1 MPVKIQIL
9 TLKIIEIRLFLKS
22 IYSIIE
28 YIRLILFS
36 LNKNE
41 YEYEYF

>member
-1 MPVKIQIL
+1 MPVKL
-9 TLKIIEIRLFLKS
+9 ENLDLKIIE
-22 IYSIIE
+22 YN
-28 YIRLILFS
+28 RLILFS